1 MRQTLT
7 LPLDG
12 FARQTLQATAD
23 RHHLAPADIVAAAAR
38 YFLDDRD
45 RGRPARLL
53 PDFARPE
60 PPAGDCLELDLDL
73 DDETWEHLSEEAGDW
88 LLDQFLSTELMR
100 NGLICRA
107 DDRGDP
113 VIQLSPPLIAG
124 PAEFAEM
131 EGALRP
137 ALEAAS
143 EQLHLA

>member
-73 DDETWEHLSEEAGDW
+73 DDETWEHLSEEAERQGVSVI
-88 LLDQFLSTELMR
+88 LLLAHAALYMIADL
-100 NGLICRA
+100 GAGRA
-107 DDRGDP
+107 AA
-113 VIQLSPPLIAG
+113 QLGVAAAG
-124 PAEFAEM
+124 
-131 EGALRP
+131 RSD
-137 ALEAAS
+137 LEAGRT
-143 EQLHLA
+143 